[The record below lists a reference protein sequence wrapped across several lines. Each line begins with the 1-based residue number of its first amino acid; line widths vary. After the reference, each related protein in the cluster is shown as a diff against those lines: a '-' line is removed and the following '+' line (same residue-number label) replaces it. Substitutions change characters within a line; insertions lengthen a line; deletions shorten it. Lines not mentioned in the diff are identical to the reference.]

1 MTTLGIA
8 IFCLTFGLVE
18 GNQRGWGSP
27 LIVGLFVTSAV
38 MTGAFALT
46 QRYGRY
52 PMLTSASSRTASS
65 WARVSACCCL
75 ASE

>member
-1 MTTLGIA
+1 MPETRDPYAGTNVDWWGMATLGIA

-27 LIVGLFVTSAV
+27 LIVGLFVTSAL

-46 QRYGRY
+46 QRYGSTR
-52 PMLTSASSRTASS
+52 
-65 WARVSACCCL
+65 C
-75 ASE
+75 